1 MEENLDKFDYMIINV
16 EYLLNGSLEKLTVYS
31 ETITGTT
38 SGDASFSIGLSSN
51 RVIVVAAYTNDSDSG
66 IEVSIV
72 AATDGSYY
80 ARFHNKNDGYIINK
94 EITVHIYYL
103 LR

>member
-1 MEENLDKFDYMIINV
+1 MEENLDEFGYMIINV

-31 ETITGTT
+31 ETITRTT
-38 SGDASFSIGLSSN
+38 SGDASFNIGLSSN

-72 AATDGSYY
+72 ATTDGSYY
-80 ARFHNKNDGYIINK
+80 ARFHNKNDGCIINK

>member
-1 MEENLDKFDYMIINV
+1 MVYKLRSNICSIYFLKRQFK
-16 EYLLNGSLEKLTVYS
+16 KLTVYS

-38 SGDASFSIGLSSN
+38 SDDASFSIGLLSN
-51 RVIVVAAYTNDSDSG
+51 RVIVLAAYTTDSDSG

-72 AATDGSYY
+72 STKDGSYY